1 MGSRKRPLSGGNR
14 SGMESPTDST
24 TCSDFGDNGE
34 SKMARM

>member
-1 MGSRKRPLSGGNR
+1 
-14 SGMESPTDST
+14 MESPTDST